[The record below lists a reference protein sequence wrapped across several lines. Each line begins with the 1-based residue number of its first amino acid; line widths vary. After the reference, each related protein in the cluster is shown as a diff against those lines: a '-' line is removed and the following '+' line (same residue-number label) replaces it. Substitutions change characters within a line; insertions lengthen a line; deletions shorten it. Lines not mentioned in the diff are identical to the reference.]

1 MGKVPRQPEA
11 KRQKQN
17 KTKRKRPPQIG
28 KLGDDLLNQLSVIQL
43 SCFSLRKRLE
53 AQSAVTLREFDR
65 IEKAVDEAAD
75 LTQRLC
81 ARIANSRT
89 DDSDQGGESSTPLLL
104 NASKSRSPL
113 AAALPK
119 RK

>member
-17 KTKRKRPPQIG
+17 KTKRKRQPQIG

-53 AQSAVTLREFDR
+53 AHSAVTLREFDR

-89 DDSDQGGESSTPLLL
+89 DDSDQESSTPLLL
-104 NASKSRSPL
+104 NANKGSSPL
-113 AAALPK
+113 ATALPK

>member
-1 MGKVPRQPEA
+1 MAKFSRQPED

-17 KTKRKRPPQIG
+17 KSKRKRQPQIG

-53 AQSAVTLREFDR
+53 AHPAVALREFDR
-65 IEKAVDEAAD
+65 IEKAVAEAAD
-75 LTQRLC
+75 LTQMLC
-81 ARIANSRT
+81 ARIANSPA
-89 DDSDQGGESSTPLLL
+89 DDSDQGGESSVPLLI
-104 NASKSRSPL
+104 NANKGSSFL
-113 AAALPK
+113 AARLPK

>member
-1 MGKVPRQPEA
+1 MGKFSRQPEA

-17 KTKRKRPPQIG
+17 KTKRKRQPQIG

-53 AQSAVTLREFDR
+53 AHSPVTLREFDR

-81 ARIANSRT
+81 ARIANSPA
-89 DDSDQGGESSTPLLL
+89 DDSDQGGESSAPLSI
-104 NASKSRSPL
+104 NTSKGSSPV
-113 AAALPK
+113 AARLPK